1 VLQNAAIGI
10 EIASNSGV
18 QAQAELNEV
27 WIKPTVTTS
36 VKISGTTT
44 GTGFDSGDTNN
55 LILDS
60 FGTYELRLANAIE
73 LANDAYITAYWR
85 ITCPIKVKCSNG
97 AAGRRIMVGVKAD
110 SSKGEEGYVLT
121 QTDADYVYDADDA
134 YGVLEMADTLND
146 ITELIFAQRRY
157 LDGTKTTNGNGT
169 LSSPFNN
176 LASALSGINA
186 YQMIIVTGTT
196 PLTGSSYSGS
206 TTIQRGPDLTGPM
219 FTVASGVSTMLSWK
233 TITDRGQ
240 GTIVQV
246 NGGSLTLAG
255 GVELCH
261 CDIAVDVVSGD
272 VDLSQTIVEA
282 ESYSIYMGANSG
294 ALNMSAVAVT
304 SVTGPIYLASGKV
317 ITADRAL
324 VCDLTVKC
332 ESPAFETVI
341 MTGSRYTLTSADV
354 AKVTYANAGYDI
366 VLNNNNQ
373 MALVNYGL
381 YVDGTATANGD
392 GSYTSPYNNLLDA
405 VNVSDEGGLIYITGT
420 TALSGSY
427 TKNVTIRRGLA
438 LTGSMFTVAG
448 TAELSGLTVNGG
460 STGTIVMVNSGTL
473 SLSGGVTLTN
483 CNIAVDIIGGNL
495 TMAQAVLSATQYSIR
510 MNSGS
515 GTFSLEPV
523 SGSQIDGTIYFA
535 SGKWITV
542 TGTGRLTLLTGD
554 ITVAFATAT
563 NGTWAATKVDGTF
576 NNNERNKFKS
586 VASLSFT
593 LSEDKKQIIVS

>member
-1 VLQNAAIGI
+1 
-10 EIASNSGV
+10 
-18 QAQAELNEV
+18 
-27 WIKPTVTTS
+27 
-36 VKISGTTT
+36 
-44 GTGFDSGDTNN
+44 
-55 LILDS
+55 
-60 FGTYELRLANAIE
+60 
-73 LANDAYITAYWR
+73 
-85 ITCPIKVKCSNG
+85 
-97 AAGRRIMVGVKAD
+97 
-110 SSKGEEGYVLT
+110 
-121 QTDADYVYDADDA
+121 
-134 YGVLEMADTLND
+134 
-146 ITELIFAQRRY
+146 
-157 LDGTKTTNGNGT
+157 
-169 LSSPFNN
+169 
-176 LASALSGINA
+176 
-186 YQMIIVTGTT
+186 
-196 PLTGSSYSGS
+196 
-206 TTIQRGPDLTGPM
+206 M

-304 SVTGPIYLASGKV
+304 SVIGPIYLASDKV

-324 VCDLTVKC
+324 VCDLTVEC
-332 ESPAFETVI
+332 ESPAFGTVI

-405 VNVSDEGGLIYITGT
+405 VNASDEGGLIYITGT

-438 LTGSMFTVAG
+438 FTGSMFTVAG

-460 STGTIVMVNSGTL
+460 GSGTIVTVNSGTL
-473 SLSGGVTLTN
+473 SLGGGVTLTN
-483 CNIAVDIIGGNL
+483 CNIAVDVIGGNL

-523 SGSQIDGTIYFA
+523 SGSQIAGTIYFA

-542 TGTGRLTLLTGD
+542 TGTGLLTLLTGN
-554 ITVAFATAT
+554 ITVSFETHPS
-563 NGTWAATKVDGTF
+563 GTLVAVRTTGTF
-576 NNNERNKFKS
+576 TLAERQKFQGYNFK
-586 VASLSFT
+586 FGDT
-593 LSEDKKQIIVS
+593 RDQIVIS

>member
-1 VLQNAAIGI
+1 
-10 EIASNSGV
+10 
-18 QAQAELNEV
+18 
-27 WIKPTVTTS
+27 
-36 VKISGTTT
+36 
-44 GTGFDSGDTNN
+44 
-55 LILDS
+55 
-60 FGTYELRLANAIE
+60 
-73 LANDAYITAYWR
+73 
-85 ITCPIKVKCSNG
+85 
-97 AAGRRIMVGVKAD
+97 
-110 SSKGEEGYVLT
+110 
-121 QTDADYVYDADDA
+121 
-134 YGVLEMADTLND
+134 
-146 ITELIFAQRRY
+146 
-157 LDGTKTTNGNGT
+157 
-169 LSSPFNN
+169 
-176 LASALSGINA
+176 
-186 YQMIIVTGTT
+186 
-196 PLTGSSYSGS
+196 
-206 TTIQRGPDLTGPM
+206 
-219 FTVASGVSTMLSWK
+219 
-233 TITDRGQ
+233 
-240 GTIVQV
+240 
-246 NGGSLTLAG
+246 
-255 GVELCH
+255 
-261 CDIAVDVVSGD
+261 
-272 VDLSQTIVEA
+272 
-282 ESYSIYMGANSG
+282 
-294 ALNMSAVAVT
+294 MSAVAVT